1 MAKANLKV
9 VEDSDIDDDPMF
21 DTSKKAKQKALDRR
35 LIQLL
40 ERIERLRE
48 EKKAL
53 ADDEKDVFAEGKA
66 IGYDTKLMRAMLT
79 LRKMKPDDR
88 AELDALMDTYRAAC
102 GL

>member
-1 MAKANLKV
+1 MAKTQLKA
-9 VEDSDIDDDPMF
+9 DNDIDNDPMF
-21 DTSKKAKQKALDRR
+21 DTSKKAKQRALDRR

-40 ERIERLRE
+40 ERVERLRE
-48 EKKAL
+48 EKKGL

-66 IGYDTKLMRAMLT
+66 LGYDTKLMRAMLT